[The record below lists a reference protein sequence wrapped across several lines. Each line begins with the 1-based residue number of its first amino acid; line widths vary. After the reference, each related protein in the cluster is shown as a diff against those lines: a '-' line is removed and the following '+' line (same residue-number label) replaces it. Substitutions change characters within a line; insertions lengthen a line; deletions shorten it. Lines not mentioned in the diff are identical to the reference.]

1 MLGDS
6 TVTNDHHRRGGKAR
20 AEKLTTDERRQ
31 IASTA
36 AKARWAAEKQLPMAT
51 HGSPDKPLKIGEAE
65 LECYVLENGA
75 RVVSQRGMYRGMG
88 FSRGGA
94 RGEDEAQI
102 VGAET
107 PRFAAQ
113 NWIKPF
119 INNKLASAL
128 SEPILFRLAGGGRAY
143 GYPATVIA
151 DFCDAVLEAR
161 AAGATGP
168 RQAGIV
174 QRCEMLVRGFARVGI
189 VALVDE
195 ATGYQSERDRDELH
209 RILAAYLSE
218 ERLAWAKRFPD
229 EFYKQIYRLKGWTW
243 PVTGRAKPPVLGHI
257 TNDIVYDRLPPG
269 VLDALRERNPVDEDT
284 KRRRWRHH
292 QFLSQDF
299 GQPDLRD
306 HLLQVIAIAR
316 ISRTWDAFK
325 RNMDSAF
332 PKRGAQAQLDLDI
345 D

>member
-1 MLGDS
+1 MDDS
-6 TVTNDHHRRGGKAR
+6 PQRAGGKAR
-20 AEKLTTDERRQ
+20 AKKLSKDERRE

-36 AKARWAAEKQLPMAT
+36 AKARWVAEKKLPLAT
-51 HGSPDKPLKIGEAE
+51 HGSPDHPLKIGDAE
-65 LECYVLENGA
+65 LECYVLDTGA

-94 RGEDEAQI
+94 RGEDEAHT

-119 INNKLASAL
+119 INNDLSAAL
-128 SEPILFRLAGGGRAY
+128 SEPILFRISTGGRGY
-143 GYPATVIA
+143 GYPATVLA

-161 AAGATGP
+161 AAGATTP

-174 QRCEMLVRGFARVGI
+174 HRCEMLVRGFARVGI
-189 VALVDE
+189 IALVDE
-195 ATGYQSERDRDELH
+195 ATGYQQERDRDELH

-229 EFYKQIYRLKGWTW
+229 EFYKQIYRLKGWAW
-243 PVTGRAKPPVLGHI
+243 PAAGRAKPPLLGHI
-257 TNDIVYDRLPPG
+257 TNDIVYDRLPTG
-269 VLDALRERNPVDEDT
+269 VLDALQEKNPVDEGT

-316 ISRTWDAFK
+316 VSRNWEAFK

-332 PKRGAQAQLDLDI
+332 PKPGSQGRLDI
-345 D
+345 DDN

>member
-1 MLGDS
+1 MADE
-6 TVTNDHHRRGGKAR
+6 TPQHKGGRAR
-20 AEKLTTDERRQ
+20 AAKLTKAERSE
-31 IASTA
+31 IASVA
-36 AKARWAAEKQLPMAT
+36 AKARWDAEKKLPLAT
-51 HGSPDKPLKIGEAE
+51 HGSPDQPLTIGDAE

-75 RVVSQRGMYRGMG
+75 RVISQRGMYRGMG

-94 RGEDEAQI
+94 RRDEEAQI
-102 VGAET
+102 VGAEL

-119 INNKLASAL
+119 VDSKLSLAL
-128 SEPILFRLAGGGRAY
+128 SEPIHFRLPGGGRGY

-161 AAGATGP
+161 LSGATGP

-189 VALVDE
+189 IALVDE
-195 ATGYQSERDRDELH
+195 ATGYQQERDRAELH

-229 EFYKQIYRLKGWTW
+229 EFYKQIYRLKGWKW
-243 PVTGRAKPPVLGHI
+243 PATGRAKPPVLGHI
-257 TNDIVYDRLPPG
+257 TNDIVYDRLPTG
-269 VLDALRERNPVDEDT
+269 VLAALRDRNPVDEET
-284 KRRRWRHH
+284 KRRKWRNH

-316 ISRTWDAFK
+316 VSRTWDAFR
-325 RNMDSAF
+325 RNIDNAF
-332 PKRGAQAQLDLDI
+332 PKPGSQGALDLGED
-345 D
+345 

>member
-1 MLGDS
+1 MLGQTMTED
-6 TVTNDHHRRGGKAR
+6 THHQRGGKAR
-20 AEKLTTDERRQ
+20 AEKLSKEERHS
-31 IASTA
+31 IASAA
-36 AKARWAAEKQLPMAT
+36 AKARWAAEKKLPLAT
-51 HGSPDKPLKIGEAE
+51 HGSSDQPLKIGDAE
-65 LECYVLENGA
+65 LECYVLETGA
-75 RVVSQRGMYRGMG
+75 RVISQRGMYRGMG

-94 RGEDEAQI
+94 RGDDEAQL
-102 VGAET
+102 VGAEM

-119 INNKLASAL
+119 IDSKLTSAL
-128 SEPILFRLAGGGRAY
+128 SEPLLFRLPGGGRGY

-161 AAGATGP
+161 LAGATTP
-168 RQAGIV
+168 RQNGIV

-189 VALVDE
+189 IALVDE
-195 ATGYQSERDRDELH
+195 ATGYQHERDRDELH
-209 RILAAYLSE
+209 KILAAYLSE

-229 EFYKQIYRLKGWTW
+229 EFYRQIYRLKGWKW
-243 PVTGRAKPPVLGHI
+243 PAIGRAKPPVLGHI
-257 TNDIVYDRLPPG
+257 TNDIVYDRLPTG
-269 VLDALRERNPVDEDT
+269 VLGALRERNPVDEDT
-284 KRRRWRHH
+284 KRRKFRHH

-316 ISRTWDAFK
+316 VSKSWDAFK

-332 PKRGAQAQLDLDI
+332 PKPGSQGALDLDQ

>member
-1 MLGDS
+1 MPAEYQK
-6 TVTNDHHRRGGKAR
+6 RGGRAR
-20 AEKLTTDERRQ
+20 AEKLSKEERKK

-36 AKARWAAEKQLPMAT
+36 AKARWAAEKLLPLAT
-51 HGSPDKPLKIGEAE
+51 HGSPDQPLKIGEAE
-65 LECYVLENGA
+65 LECYVLESGV
-75 RVVSQRGMYRGMG
+75 RVVSQSGMYRGLG

-94 RGEDEAQI
+94 RGDDEAKV

-113 NWIKPF
+113 NWIKDY
-119 INNKLASAL
+119 INNEL
-128 SEPILFRLAGGGRAY
+128 SSVLSTPILFRLPTGGRAY

-161 AAGATGP
+161 AAGATTV

-189 VALVDE
+189 IALVDE
-195 ATGYQSERDRDELH
+195 ATGYQQERDRDELH
-209 RILAAYLSE
+209 RILSAYLSE

-229 EFYKQIYRLKGWTW
+229 EFYKQIYRLKGWKW

-269 VLDALRERNPVDEDT
+269 VLDALRQKNPTDEDT

-306 HLLQVIAIAR
+306 HLLQIIAVAR
-316 ISRTWDAFK
+316 ISKTWESFK
-325 RNMDSAF
+325 RNVDEAF
-332 PKRGAQAQLDLDI
+332 PKSGTQGTLALESDE
-345 D
+345 